1 MEEFENS
8 TDSKTQQLE
17 VAKTLEQIATIK
29 AQIAESSFKNDGVYA
44 VVLCCLMF
52 LPIPMYF
59 TAFYSHV
66 PKVSNVRR

>member
-44 VVLCCLMF
+44 V
-52 LPIPMYF
+52 
-59 TAFYSHV
+59 
-66 PKVSNVRR
+66 